1 VSGADSR
8 LREAA
13 VLVPIHR
20 DADGDLRVVLIR
32 RADRGAHAGQIAFP
46 GGRREPGDADALA
59 TALREAHEEIGL
71 EPHDVRVIEALPA
84 VTTRSTGYTI
94 APFLVEIRRP
104 DRWRPDPAEVA
115 EVLDV
120 KLADL
125 ERVEARGESLEQFSG
140 WAEPR
145 RVPFVWIG
153 AHRLWGATHRILI
166 PLIPRLRA
174 GEWTLT

>member
-1 VSGADSR
+1 VSGNPAAV
-8 LREAA
+8 EAA

-20 DADGDLRVVLIR
+20 DAEGDLRVVLIR

-59 TALREAHEEIGL
+59 TALREAREEIGL
-71 EPHDVRVIEALPA
+71 EPSDARLIAALPV
-84 VTTRSTGYTI
+84 VTTRTTGFTI

-104 DRWRPDPAEVA
+104 ELWHPDPEEVA

-120 KLADL
+120 KLVDL
-125 ERVEARGESLEQFSG
+125 ERLEAHGESLEHFSG
-140 WAEPR
+140 WTEPR
-145 RVPFVWIG
+145 LVPFVRVG
-153 AHRLWGATHRILI
+153 GHRLWGATHRILM
-166 PLIPRLRA
+166 PLIPRLLA